1 MKHTMFHENTP
12 QTKPLKLLTAER
24 KQSLTQLSFL

>member
-1 MKHTMFHENTP
+1 MKHTMFHENTT
-12 QTKPLKLLTAER
+12 QTKPSKLLTAEI